1 MENRMLTVKIK
12 DIEMTIEEARE
23 LYKQLGDLF
32 GPKLASLP
40 PTNIKADFNFNK
52 PGGYLD
58 PRFMSNMVGG
68 EVWNQDQ

>member
-23 LYKQLGDLF
+23 LYNQLVDLF

-40 PTNIKADFNFNK
+40 HTHKHPLGEYHFV
-52 PGGYLD
+52 D
-58 PRFMSNMVGG
+58 PRYSITAPIGKL
-68 EVWNQDQ
+68 E